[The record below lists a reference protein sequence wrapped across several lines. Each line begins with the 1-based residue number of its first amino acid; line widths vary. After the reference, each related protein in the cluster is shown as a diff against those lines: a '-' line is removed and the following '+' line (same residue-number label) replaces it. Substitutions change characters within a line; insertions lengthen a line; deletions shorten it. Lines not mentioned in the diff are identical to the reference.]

1 MTEILREIVRHPSAW
16 YGRDLA
22 NDSSWIVHLEPAHL
36 AEIAAAIQSVTRRG
50 LPFAAL
56 TRDDFPLPTLGP
68 LLRQWQDEIIDGRGF
83 YVLRGLNA
91 ADYTDAQVGTIFWAM
106 GLYLGNAVT
115 QNPKGDL
122 LGHVYDHGR
131 RYGDIDVRGYETS
144 AHLPFHTDS
153 GDIVG
158 LLCLRRSKSGGL
170 SSVVSAVTI
179 HNEILKRN
187 PEYLAPLYRG
197 FHYIR
202 REAALTESPV
212 TPYRLPV
219 FGVRDGKVSVRLI
232 RNQIN
237 AACTKTGVPLAPIER
252 AALDLFDELAQDP
265 GDPSRHGP
273 AGRRHPVLQQLR
285 DAALA
290 HELRGL
296 SRGRAPPPHDPAVVD
311 HGRAPAAGRRL
322 PAAERLRR
330 PPAHRNRAA
339 SGDRLKA
346 CILPLGGDMT

>member
-36 AEIAAAIQSVTRRG
+36 AEIAAAVQSVTRRG

-68 LLRQWQDEIIDGRGF
+68 RLRQWQDEIIDGRGF

-106 GLYLGNAVT
+106 GLYLGHAVT

-158 LLCLRRSKSGGL
+158 LLCQRRSKSGGL

-179 HNEILKRN
+179 HNEILKRH

-219 FGVRDGKVSVRLI
+219 FGVRNGLVSVRLI

-265 GDPSRHGP
+265 EIHLDMDLQVGDIQFCNNYVMLHSRTSFEDYP
-273 AGRRHPVLQQLR
+273 EVERRRHMI
-285 DAALA
+285 
-290 HELRGL
+290 
-296 SRGRAPPPHDPAVVD
+296 
-311 HGRAPAAGRRL
+311 RL
-322 PAAERLRR
+322 WLTMNERR
-330 PPAHRNRAA
+330 PLAEGFPPQNGY
-339 SGDRLKA
+339 GDRQLIETA
-346 CILPLGGDMT
+346 LLATG

>member
-1 MTEILREIVRHPSAW
+1 MTEILRELVRHPSAW

-36 AEIAAAIQSVTRRG
+36 AEIAAATRSVARRG

-68 LLRQWQDEIIDGRGF
+68 LLRQWQEEIIDGRGF

-91 ADYTDAQVGTIFWAM
+91 ADYTDAEVGMIFWAM
-106 GLYLGNAVT
+106 GLYLGHAVT

-170 SSVVSAVTI
+170 SS
-179 HNEILKRN
+179 
-187 PEYLAPLYRG
+187 G
-197 FHYIR
+197 
-202 REAALTESPV
+202 
-212 TPYRLPV
+212 
-219 FGVRDGKVSVRLI
+219 
-232 RNQIN
+232 
-237 AACTKTGVPLAPIER
+237 
-252 AALDLFDELAQDP
+252 
-265 GDPSRHGP
+265 
-273 AGRRHPVLQQLR
+273 
-285 DAALA
+285 
-290 HELRGL
+290 
-296 SRGRAPPPHDPAVVD
+296 
-311 HGRAPAAGRRL
+311 
-322 PAAERLRR
+322 
-330 PPAHRNRAA
+330 
-339 SGDRLKA
+339 
-346 CILPLGGDMT
+346 

>member
-1 MTEILREIVRHPSAW
+1 MTEILREIVHHPSAW
-16 YGRDLA
+16 YGRDLVA
-22 NDSSWIVHLEPAHL
+22 DSSWIIHLEPAHL
-36 AEIAAAIQSVTRRG
+36 AEIAAAAQSVARHG

-68 LLRQWQDEIIDGRGF
+68 LLRQWQEEIIDGRGF

-91 ADYTDAQVGTIFWAM
+91 ADYTDAEVGMIFWAM

-170 SSVVSAVTI
+170 SSVVSAITI
-179 HNEILKRN
+179 HNEIAKRH

-219 FGVRDGKVSVRLI
+219 FGVRDGMVSVRLI

-237 AACTKTGVPLAPIER
+237 AACTKTGVPLEPIER
-252 AALDLFDELAQDP
+252 AALDLFDALAQDP
-265 GDPSRHGP
+265 EIHLDMDLQTGDIQFCNNYVMLHSRTSFEDYP
-273 AGRRHPVLQQLR
+273 EVERRRHMI
-285 DAALA
+285 
-290 HELRGL
+290 
-296 SRGRAPPPHDPAVVD
+296 
-311 HGRAPAAGRRL
+311 RL
-322 PAAERLRR
+322 WLTMDQRR
-330 PPAHRNRAA
+330 PLAEGFPSQNGY
-339 SGDRLKA
+339 GDRQLVETA
-346 CILPLGGDMT
+346 LQATG